1 MTIPGD
7 GDGVVV
13 ALEGVSK
20 AFGDLVV
27 LDGLD
32 LEVRQGESMVV
43 IGGSG
48 SGKSVMLKHVIALL
62 RPDAGRIR
70 VDGVDLA
77 SLSGRE
83 LTHFRRRFGMA
94 FQEGA
99 LFDSMTVA
107 ENVGFSLRRLTD
119 LSAAEI
125 RERVEECLRLV
136 RLEGTG
142 DKLPAELSGGM
153 RRRVGF
159 ARAIAH
165 EPEILLFDEPTT
177 GLDPVITALVDDV
190 ILDLT
195 EGLDT
200 TAITITHDMTSA
212 FRIADRIGLLWGGRI
227 VALASP
233 EEFRE
238 LDDSRVQQFIHGRAE
253 GPLTDPRELPGGSA
267 EPVKDPRAAGRVSRE
282 ESER

>member
-1 MTIPGD
+1 MTSPEANGAVVSLR
-7 GDGVVV
+7 GVH
-13 ALEGVSK
+13 K

-32 LEVRQGESMVV
+32 LEVRQGESVVV

-48 SGKSVMLKHVIALL
+48 TGKSVMLKHVIGLL
-62 RPDAGRIR
+62 RPDAGRIL

-77 SLSGRE
+77 SLGNRQ

-107 ENVGFSLRRLTD
+107 ENVGFALRRLTD

-125 RERVEECLRLV
+125 ADRVEECLRLV

-142 DKLPAELSGGM
+142 GKLPAELSGSM

-227 VALASP
+227 VALAP
-233 EEFRE
+233 PDEFRE
-238 LDDSRVQQFIHGRAE
+238 LDDPRVQQFIHGRAE
-253 GPLTDPRELPGGSA
+253 GPLTDPREVPGSEIG
-267 EPVKDPRAAGRVSRE
+267 E
-282 ESER
+282 ERKL

>member
-1 MTIPGD
+1 MTMGEN
-7 GDGVVV
+7 GVVV
-13 ALEGVSK
+13 ALQGLHK
-20 AFGDLVV
+20 AFGELVV
-27 LDGLD
+27 LEGLE
-32 LEVRQGESMVV
+32 LEVRQGESLVV

-48 SGKSVMLKHVIALL
+48 SGKSVMLKHVIGLL
-62 RPDAGRIR
+62 RPDAGRIL

-77 SLSGRE
+77 SLGNRE
-83 LTHFRRRFGMA
+83 ITHFRRRFGMA

-107 ENVGFSLRRLTD
+107 ENVGFALRRLTD
-119 LSAAEI
+119 LSGAAI

-142 DKLPAELSGGM
+142 DKLPSELSGGM

-159 ARAIAH
+159 ARAMAH

-195 EGLDT
+195 RGRDT

-227 VALASP
+227 VALARP

-238 LDDSRVQQFIHGRAE
+238 LADPRVQQFIHGRAE
-253 GPLTDPRELPGGSA
+253 GPLTDPREVPGAASGLPQA
-267 EPVKDPRAAGRVSRE
+267 RPEAAPEPRPERE
-282 ESER
+282 L